1 MLIGS
6 SKWKLKGVHPDL
18 VKVVEKAGSVFEGNF
33 AVLEG
38 ARSAAKQKLNLAN
51 GKSQTSRSRHVAANN
66 KCGLACAVDLAP
78 LLADGKTIPW
88 KQWNKFVDLNAAM
101 MAAAKDVGVPV
112 EWGGAWRTLKDGDH
126 WQLPWKG
133 YP

>member
-1 MLIGS
+1 MMIES
-6 SKWKLKGVHPDL
+6 SRNRLKGVHPDL
-18 VKVVEKAGSVFEGNF
+18 VKVVEKAGSLF
-33 AVLEG
+33 AGSFMVLEG
-38 ARSAAKQKLNLAN
+38 ARSAAKQKQNLAN

-66 KCGLACAVDLAP
+66 QSRLACAVDLAP

-88 KQWNKFVDLNAAM
+88 KQWNKFAELNAAM
-101 MAAAKDVGVPV
+101 MAAAKDVGVPI
-112 EWGGAWRTLKDGDH
+112 EWGGLWRTLKDGDH